1 MRTGE
6 NIYKRKDGRWEARY
20 RKGRNSSGALIYGSC
35 YGKTYSEAKAKM
47 EQARQCLIGVPPPV
61 LPRGSIPPF
70 GEVCDEWLRC
80 NQLRLKQSTC
90 VKYRSMIDKYI
101 RPALGSCALS
111 DISTA
116 KISRFGADLL
126 NTHGLAPKTA
136 KDILVLL
143 HALLE
148 YSSRQYPGGLG
159 PVEVQY
165 PKKQPR
171 EMRVLSRAEQKILT
185 DYLMEDLCPR
195 KFGILLAL
203 WTGMR
208 IGEICALQWKHISIE
223 EQSIWV
229 DTTMLRLHSSDPGS
243 EAKTKIVLDSPK
255 TASSIRMIPMCSHVL
270 DLCRSMRVGDENAY
284 ILTGTSHYMEPR
296 LLQYHFHRYTCHCGL
311 ENVTFHTLRHT
322 FATRCVEANFEIK
335 SLSEILGHANT
346 SITLNRYVHSSM
358 ELKRE
363 NMSKL
368 DALIH

>member
-243 EAKTKIVLDSPK
+243 EAKTIFSKSIIVK
-255 TASSIRMIPMCSHVL
+255 
-270 DLCRSMRVGDENAY
+270 
-284 ILTGTSHYMEPR
+284 
-296 LLQYHFHRYTCHCGL
+296 
-311 ENVTFHTLRHT
+311 
-322 FATRCVEANFEIK
+322 
-335 SLSEILGHANT
+335 HA
-346 SITLNRYVHSSM
+346 
-358 ELKRE
+358 
-363 NMSKL
+363 
-368 DALIH
+368 